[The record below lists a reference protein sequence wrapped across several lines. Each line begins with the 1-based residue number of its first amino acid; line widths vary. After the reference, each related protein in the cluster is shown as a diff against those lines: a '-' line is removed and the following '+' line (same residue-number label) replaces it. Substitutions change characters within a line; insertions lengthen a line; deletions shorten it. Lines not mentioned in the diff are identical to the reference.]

1 VKILHVPYAF
11 LPDPPGGTEIY
22 VDALC
27 RALHADGVDCIVA
40 APAERSTRYVVDG
53 LDVHRFASAGVA
65 ATLETLYGAGDPIA
79 SASFARVLDDV
90 RPDVVHQHALSP
102 ACSADLVAIARE
114 RGVPVVFTYHT
125 PAVSCQRGTLLRMG
139 TEPCDGALDRTRCT
153 ACVLDG
159 LGVNGAVRGIAGAV
173 PVGIG
178 RALGRRGLGGG
189 VWTAARMTE
198 LMDRRLQAAARLF
211 ARVDCVVSLSP
222 WVTRVLRANGVTA
235 ERIVSSPHG
244 IATPARS
251 ASTVRSTRRCD
262 GVRVKL
268 VHLGRLDPTKGTDLL
283 LHALAASGDAPVSLD
298 VFGVV
303 QDGDAEARSRALRS
317 AGAGDARVTFYAP
330 VANSDVVAMLRT
342 YDAVV
347 VPSQWMET
355 GPLVVLEAF
364 AAGVPVIGSA
374 LGGIADKVRHDVD
387 GLLVDPFHSV
397 DAWASALA
405 RCVDEPDLLAR
416 LRANVAPPRS
426 MCDVACDMRAVYE
439 QLTSRTR
446 AALA

>member
-1 VKILHVPYAF
+1 VKVLHVPYAF
-11 LPDPPGGTEIY
+11 FPDPPGGTEIY

-27 RALHADGVDCIVA
+27 RALRADDVDSVVA
-40 APAERSTRYVVDG
+40 APADRNTHYRVGDLEVR
-53 LDVHRFASAGVA
+53 RFASAGTA
-65 ATLETLYGAGDPIA
+65 ASLETLYGAGDPIA

-102 ACSADLVAIARE
+102 ACSAELVAIAQE

-125 PAVSCQRGTLLRMG
+125 PTVSCQRGTLLRMG
-139 TEPCDGALDRTRCT
+139 TEPCDGALDRARCT
-153 ACVLDG
+153 ACVLDELG
-159 LGVNGAVRGIAGAV
+159 LNGAVRSIAGAV
-173 PVGIG
+173 PVGVG

-198 LMDRRLQAAARLF
+198 LMDRRLQATARLF
-211 ARVDCVVSLSP
+211 ARVDCFISLSP
-222 WVTRVLRANGVTA
+222 WVTRVLRANDVPA
-235 ERIVSSPHG
+235 ERIVASPHG
-244 IATPARS
+244 IATPA
-251 ASTVRSTRRCD
+251 ATVRAIPS
-262 GVRVKL
+262 VRARDDARVRL
-268 VHLGRLDPTKGTDLL
+268 VHLGRLDPTKGTELL
-283 LHALAASGDAPVSLD
+283 LRALAALGDAPVSLD

-317 AGAGDARVTFYAP
+317 AFAKARVTFHAP
-330 VANSDVVAMLRT
+330 VANANVVAMLRA

-387 GLLVDPFHSV
+387 GLLVEPFHAV
-397 DAWASALA
+397 DAWTSTLA
-405 RCVDEPDLLAR
+405 RCVDEPSLLAR

-426 MCDVACDMRAVYE
+426 MRDVACDMRAVYE